1 MHTSTQEAS
10 LFCLVLCKKRKK
22 EKNIAEKIK
31 IKPVEGSSTNV
42 CVCVQNLKKQA
53 EAVVRISTLPFTS

>member
-31 IKPVEGSSTNV
+31 IKPGEASSTNV
-42 CVCVQNLKKQA
+42 CVCVQNLKNKQ
-53 EAVVRISTLPFTS
+53 RQS

>member
-10 LFCLVLCKKRKK
+10 LFCLVLCKKEKK

-31 IKPVEGSSTNV
+31 IKPVEASSTNV
-42 CVCVQNLKKQA
+42 CVFVKNLKNRQ
-53 EAVVRISTLPFTS
+53 RQS